1 MSFQYIVQSNG
12 PVFLTVF
19 AVLSLGSLTI
29 IIWRIW
35 LNVTAKTNLADFLEQ
50 LQTDLDKGGREAA
63 LELCEDE
70 PGVVPKVFATAVQTC
85 NQGKVATRNAMANLI
100 ELEIIPDLNF
110 LLPFI
115 LVLAKLA
122 PMVGLL
128 GTVTGM
134 IRAFGK
140 IAAET
145 KVSPDALADDIGMA
159 LFTTAEGLIVAI
171 PLIFAYTM
179 FRERVTRFELDLQRA
194 AQAALN
200 LLPKLSA
207 KS

>member
-1 MSFQYIVQSNG
+1 MTFQYIVESNG

-19 AVLSLGSLTI
+19 AVLSFCSLTI
-29 IIWRIW
+29 IVWRMW
-35 LNVTAKTNLADFLEQ
+35 LNYTAKTNLADFLVR
-50 LQTDLDKGGREAA
+50 LQEDLDEGGRTAA

-70 PGVVPKVFATAVQTC
+70 PGAIPKVFATAVQTC
-85 NQGKVATRNAMANLI
+85 DQGKVATRNAMANLI
-100 ELEIIPDLNF
+100 ELEIVPDLNF

-115 LVLAKLA
+115 LVLSKLA

-145 KVSPDALADDIGMA
+145 KISPDALADDIGMA

-179 FRERVTRFELDLQRA
+179 FRERVNRFELDLQRA

-200 LLPKLSA
+200 LLPKLA
-207 KS
+207 EKE